1 MSDTSW
7 LIRPPSA
14 AQNGQSAV
22 RSGQMHAKDSG
33 NFAKLMASQ
42 NMGMALANQGA
53 APSLSGNGLV
63 LAGRSP
69 SDLMRM
75 QLFNK
80 AQNDLSQTQALSGMM
95 QAMHTQGSTLDLA
108 RSMGAARHL
117 RAISHGDALF
127 GPGIASAPGDFVNA
141 CPSRRKTQ
149 QAKKAKRSQTF
160 ESEGLGVLSAQFESG
175 KDGIAAIGYD
185 GTGGTS
191 YGKYQIASKV
201 GTMKDFLAFCD
212 TEAPDI
218 ASRLRHSGP
227 ANTGSR
233 RGAMPNTWKAIAE
246 EQPERFEA
254 LQEAFAKKSHYEP
267 ALASIVQRTGLS
279 EETLSP
285 AMREVI
291 WSTAIQHG
299 PAGASKI
306 FARADGMSGSPNDP
320 NYERNMINN
329 VYKIRAGQFGSST
342 EAVRAAV
349 QNRFKKEKLLA
360 LNMLGS
366 TRSDTIA

>member
-1 MSDTSW
+1 MET
-7 LIRPPSA
+7 
-14 AQNGQSAV
+14 QSA
-22 RSGQMHAKDSG
+22 
-33 NFAKLMASQ
+33 
-42 NMGMALANQGA
+42 GMALSGQGSSHA
-53 APSLSGNGLV
+53 SYGRNFV
-63 LAGRSP
+63 LAGRTP

-75 QLFNK
+75 QIFNK
-80 AQNDLSQTQALSGMM
+80 AQNDLAQTSAMSDMM
-95 QAMHTQGSTLDLA
+95 HSFQGSGSTLDLA

-117 RAISHGDALF
+117 RAISGGDTFLGGSSLAQ
-127 GPGIASAPGDFVNA
+127 APGDFINA
-141 CPSRRKTQ
+141 CPSRQRHRTHKNERASVQ
-149 QAKKAKRSQTF
+149 LERGS
-160 ESEGLGVLSAQFESG
+160 LGILSAQFESG

-201 GTMKDFLAFCD
+201 GTMTDFLKFLD
-212 TEAPDI
+212 DEAPDI
-218 ASRLRHSGP
+218 STRLRRSGP

-233 RGAMPNTWKAIAE
+233 KGSMPNTWRAIAE

-267 ALASIVQRTGLS
+267 ALASILKNTGIS

-306 FARADGMSGSPNDP
+306 FARADKISGDPGNP
-320 NYERNMINN
+320 NYERNMISN

-360 LNMLGS
+360 LNMLGTPGNES
-366 TRSDTIA
+366 IA